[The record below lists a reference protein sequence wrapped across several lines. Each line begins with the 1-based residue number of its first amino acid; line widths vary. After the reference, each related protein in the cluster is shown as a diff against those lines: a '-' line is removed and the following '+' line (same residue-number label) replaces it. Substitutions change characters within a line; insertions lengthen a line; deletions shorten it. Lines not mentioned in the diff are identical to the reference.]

1 MIICQMNKIGKMF
14 GANRIFE
21 NVSFEVKDGEKVGLI
36 GRNGTGKT
44 TILKIIMNEESCEG
58 SLFLK
63 KGIRVEYLEQIPE
76 YPEDNTV
83 MDVLQMAFGSLFVMK
98 NEMEDV
104 EQSMESGEG
113 DIDRLL
119 SLYGRLQNEFE
130 TNGGYEM
137 EERISKI
144 TVGLNID
151 AVMQEKKF
159 NLLSG
164 GEKTKVILG
173 KILLGRADLLLL
185 DEPSNHLD
193 LKAIEWLED
202 YLKSYQGAVLMVSHD
217 RYFLNR
223 TVDRIVELDGDGASV
238 YHGNYDY
245 YIVEKEK
252 RFIEKMAFYSQ
263 QNKKIKRM
271 EEQIHR
277 YRVWGAMRDSEKMYK
292 KAKEMEKRLD
302 KIDRLDKPILNDKGI
317 RLGDR
322 ELSRAGREVVVIKDV
337 AFGYQHNELLFED
350 ISRVVFLRDRLC
362 IIGGNGVGKT
372 TLLKIIMNEIQS
384 FKGSVKLGSKV
395 KTGYLGQ
402 EISFPD
408 LEKTVL
414 ETFQRHFNI
423 REIEARN
430 ELAKVLFIRDDVHKK
445 VAVLSGGEKSRLML
459 SMLLYDKANLLIL
472 DEPTNHLDLDSR
484 QVLEQTLKEY
494 TGTIIFVSHDRYF
507 INEIADHICEMEQ
520 KGLNCYN
527 GDYEYYKKEKQ
538 KADAAMIKIDAV
550 PIKKAIVKAPKTGK
564 VNDDK
569 ARNREIEGIIN
580 RIDELEVKISM
591 LDMEMEKHGTDLD
604 KLNEIYKEKQ
614 KMKIKSEDLIE
625 RWDELNGVDA

>member
-1 MIICQMNKIGKMF
+1 MIVCQMNNIGKMF

-63 KGIRVEYLEQIPE
+63 KGIKVEYLEQIPE

-83 MDVLQMAFGSLFVMK
+83 MDVLQMAFDSLFVMK

-104 EQSMESGEG
+104 EHSMESGEG

-202 YLKSYQGAVLMVSHD
+202 YLKSYHGAVLMVSHD

-223 TVDRIVELDGDGASV
+223 TVDRIVELDGDGVSV

-337 AFGYQHNELLFED
+337 AFGYQPNELLFED

-520 KGLNCYN
+520 KGLNYYN

-550 PIKKAIVKAPKTGK
+550 PIKKAIVKAPKTVK
-564 VNDDK
+564 VNEDK

-591 LDMEMEKHGTDLD
+591 LDLEMEKHSTDLD

-625 RWDELNGVDA
+625 RWDELNNTD